1 VYERYQVHDEL
12 WRAQAFPLPPPKK
25 NKDTP
30 GRPTT
35 DDRKSTNAIFYVLR
49 TGCQWKALPRSLGAP
64 STVHDGFEEWKK
76 AELSRRQGRRVCSST
91 TRIKGI
97 EWEWQSMATVTTK
110 APLGGKAPAPTPR
123 KGRTGPTLKSI
134 VIERAANERRP
145 QNMRMD
151 EGYDFPE
158 VDGLVADYKLF
169 IVSKGLR
176 RNGTKPPASAFLDDL
191 GSCLGVTTRTLH
203 GCRVLDVVQAD
214 RNEGPDGLAK
224 ADPSRLSLALV
235 RCISQQSGVKLVVHR
250 DGESFHPYG
259 LWSGR
264 RY

>member
-1 VYERYQVHDEL
+1 MEGAPQVARCPEHRPRWIRGMEEGGVIEETRAEGLLEYDANQGNRVGVAVDGHRHDQGPS
-12 WRAQAFPLPPPKK
+12 R
-25 NKDTP
+25 
-30 GRPTT
+30 G
-35 DDRKSTNAIFYVLR
+35 KSTGPNPTKRANG
-49 TGCQWKALPRSLGAP
+49 TDA
-64 STVHDGFEEWKK
+64 EEH
-76 AELSRRQGRRVCSST
+76 RH
-91 TRIKGI
+91 
-97 EWEWQSMATVTTK
+97 
-110 APLGGKAPAPTPR
+110 
-123 KGRTGPTLKSI
+123 
-134 VIERAANERRP
+134 RAGEANERRP